1 MIRGNLNKS
10 QIEGDLHAANEK
22 LSNLTV
28 VQNTIIANN
37 PLNRTNIGSPS
48 TGVNMNL
55 MKELITKS
63 IDDIKKNDVNYTG
76 TRSWTR
82 QKFDQILLNLQTS
95 LLSQIETNHSR
106 LLITTNTGTAVAA
119 PTIVDNTMAHSSPI
133 IISSSSSSSSHTTTT
148 TKAKNN
154 ETVIIDIPEQKST
167 IKMEDGGD
175 NLGMTKKPMAIVNNV
190 QQQQSSSSS
199 SKQKHFHNVFSFT
212 EKLDAK
218 PTKKKQQGRPKRQ
231 KQPTKTTTELTNV
244 DSQFADIDSDDEIEL
259 VMEISHSSHHHQE
272 KPSKILKLDN
282 SSAEKETNDDGEIN
296 MDKDGDKSVHLEVL
310 EKMNEEFRQE
320 EDYKPVVAM
329 DCQNLKRNF
338 FKTNLQNIDINNND
352 DDHPMDSSIVYTRRC
367 LRAIRGFHDLNP
379 RTQKTIRE
387 DIDRCERLKMK
398 KKSLKEF
405 LAKMSITSD
414 RLILDI
420 DKQNEKILIEVDE
433 GFVQILKSHQRD
445 GIQFMFDCTIES
457 VDRLKNHCHQTGC
470 ILAHSMGLG
479 KTLQAVAYLHTIMTN
494 QHTARFIRK
503 ALIIVPY
510 NVHKN
515 WQDEIQKWLDEC
527 RRYFNI
533 VRYDLSRSKSI
544 SERLATIKDWHQTG
558 GILVMTIGTYTRLVL
573 GRSFHEEESPEGMAI
588 VKDCLLTPDVFIM
601 DEGHLLKN
609 SSSQINRA
617 TSLIVTSRRI
627 ILTGTPMQNNLEEYF
642 VMVDFVKPNLLG
654 TIHEFRNR
662 FINPIT
668 NGQHIDS
675 TDFDVNFMKKR
686 VHVLF
691 KMLQPSIHRCD
702 YQVLVPDL
710 PPKQEYIVYLQLTD
724 IQAKL
729 YQYYLDNITKKSQQN
744 LFKDF
749 WVLLL
754 LNNHPALLID
764 MYEKQYDVRM
774 DNDYTIAQN
783 DDYNN
788 NNRSPTINDL
798 SMTKRKTFSRNK
810 NNNNKQQQWWTA
822 IIDERYNI
830 RCMELSSKFI
840 IMFEII
846 GECQKLN
853 DKLVI
858 FSQSLINL
866 DMIELMLSKCS
877 NCDWSRD
884 VDYFRIDG
892 KVTVET
898 RHRIIQTFNDESN
911 KKARLLLLSTR
922 SGGIGINLV
931 GANRC
936 IIFDCSW
943 NPALDTQAIFRIF
956 RYGQRKPCFVYRL
969 AGFGTMENRIYQRQV
984 AKLSTSKRVVDEKQ
998 IRRYFTLRQLEELYT
1013 FMRKPLYPQTLPVP
1027 RDDLLASLIR
1037 KYPGHILLYYEHDSL
1052 LQNHPYMTIGVTIT
1066 IVMIIIII
1074 LFAWFYCYWQFCR
1087 SCLIP
1092 VNGNIEQTSRPFF
1105 RNDRYHQM
1113 MMNQLSEKS
1122 LRITS
1127 EKQQQQQ
1134 RPSLSSNSF
1143 KSNIMDFIKS
1153 RLYTPKAIDP
1163 MTTKIE
1169 SLKIEKSINKQ
1180 KQQQQKVMVKE
1191 RKQKQKF
1198 SPLTSLSSAKR
1209 INSSSLD
1216 YTPPAT
1222 IDLLLSG
1229 QQQLPPPPQQ
1239 QQQQQ
1244 SFFGSRISDS
1254 LNLLRNIQKQSPKN
1268 R

>member
-1 MIRGNLNKS
+1 ML
-10 QIEGDLHAANEK
+10 
-22 LSNLTV
+22 
-28 VQNTIIANN
+28 
-37 PLNRTNIGSPS
+37 
-48 TGVNMNL
+48 
-55 MKELITKS
+55 
-63 IDDIKKNDVNYTG
+63 
-76 TRSWTR
+76 
-82 QKFDQILLNLQTS
+82 
-95 LLSQIETNHSR
+95 
-106 LLITTNTGTAVAA
+106 
-119 PTIVDNTMAHSSPI
+119 
-133 IISSSSSSSSHTTTT
+133 
-148 TKAKNN
+148 
-154 ETVIIDIPEQKST
+154 
-167 IKMEDGGD
+167 
-175 NLGMTKKPMAIVNNV
+175 
-190 QQQQSSSSS
+190 QQQSS

-212 EKLDAK
+212 DKLDAK

-352 DDHPMDSSIVYTRRC
+352 DDHPMDSSILYTRRC

-1052 LQNHPYMTIGVTIT
+1052 LQN
-1066 IVMIIIII
+1066 
-1074 LFAWFYCYWQFCR
+1074 
-1087 SCLIP
+1087 
-1092 VNGNIEQTSRPFF
+1092 RPEEEL
-1105 RNDRYHQM
+1105 NE
-1113 MMNQLSEKS
+1113 N
-1122 LRITS
+1122 
-1127 EKQQQQQ
+1127 EKQQ
-1134 RPSLSSNSF
+1134 
-1143 KSNIMDFIKS
+1143 
-1153 RLYTPKAIDP
+1153 AWIDW
-1163 MTTKIE
+1163 E
-1169 SLKIEKSINKQ
+1169 HN
-1180 KQQQQKVMVKE
+1180 
-1191 RKQKQKF
+1191 RNGN
-1198 SPLTSLSSAKR
+1198 AK
-1209 INSSSLD
+1209 SLD
-1216 YTPPAT
+1216 EIRTPLDDDDDDDYNDQFDDP
-1222 IDLLLSG
+1222 DDYRSLLY
-1229 QQQLPPPPQQ
+1229 
-1239 QQQQQ
+1239 
-1244 SFFGSRISDS
+1244 
-1254 LNLLRNIQKQSPKN
+1254 
-1268 R
+1268 